1 MSKLADV
8 AEALK
13 NRGMPKKTYQV
24 HFEETEHHE
33 VVVEAT
39 SEEQAKMLAI
49 EEMNNGNGSSLGSAG
64 SVMVSCIAV

>member
-24 HFEETEHHE
+24 RFQETEDHE
-33 VVVEAT
+33 VVVDAT

-49 EEMNNGNGSSLGSAG
+49 EEMNNGNGSSLGSTGAAI
-64 SVMVSCIAV
+64 VSCMAV